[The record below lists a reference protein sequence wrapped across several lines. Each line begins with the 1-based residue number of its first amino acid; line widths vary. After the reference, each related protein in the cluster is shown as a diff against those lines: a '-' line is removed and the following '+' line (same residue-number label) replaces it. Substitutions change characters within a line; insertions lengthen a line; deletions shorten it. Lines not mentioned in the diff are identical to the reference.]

1 LFSARRRRAENV
13 IAPDIEKLLNFTMKE
28 KTSHPIGV
36 FDSGYGGLTI
46 LKEFVAK
53 LPDNDFVYLGD
64 NARNPYGTRSF
75 ETVYAYTLEA
85 VTKLFRMG
93 CHLVIIACNTGSARA
108 LRTIQQK
115 DLPRL
120 DPDRRVLGVIR
131 PTAEIVGSVTKT
143 KHVGILGTVGT
154 VNSQSYLLE
163 IKKLFPEC
171 TVVQEACPLWVPLVE
186 NNEVDSQGTDYFV
199 QKNINRLLSA
209 DPEIDSIILGC
220 THYPLLIDVIRRFTP
235 PHVNI
240 MPQDRIVADSLIDY
254 LGRHPEIGGRCS
266 KNRTVRFYTTDSTEL
281 FDELG
286 SIFFRKPV
294 RSEKIVL

>member
-1 LFSARRRRAENV
+1 
-13 IAPDIEKLLNFTMKE
+13 MKE

-46 LKEFVAK
+46 LKEFVSK

-75 ETVYAYTLEA
+75 ETVHAYTLEA

-93 CHLVIIACNTGSARA
+93 CHLIIIACNTASARA

-115 DLPRL
+115 DLPRI
-120 DPDRRVLGVIR
+120 DQNRRVLGVIR

-143 KHVGILGTVGT
+143 KHVGVIGTVGT

-163 IKKLFPEC
+163 IKKLFPEL
-171 TVVQEACPLWVPLVE
+171 TVAQEACPLWVPLVE
-186 NNEVDSQGTDYFV
+186 NNELDSPGTDYFV
-199 QKNINRLLSA
+199 QKNINHLLSA
-209 DPEIDSIILGC
+209 DPEIDAIILGC
-220 THYPLLIDVIRRFTP
+220 THYPLLMDAIRRFTP
-235 PHVNI
+235 SHVKI
-240 MPQDRIVADSLIDY
+240 IPQDRIVADSLIDY
-254 LGRHPEIGGRCS
+254 LGRHPEISDRCS
-266 KNRTVRFYTTDSTEL
+266 RNRTVRFYTTDSTQL

-286 SIFFRKPV
+286 TIFFSKPV